1 MPTSGSV
8 SLNGGHVA
16 IYLVVE
22 NGETRELQ
30 RIAINK
36 SDGTEGLPLGTQG
49 AGTTYNPPTGGSDV
63 LGYLSGIYAA
73 SIDTS
78 DQGVVINGIRGR
90 EYETV
95 AASQTGQVLGA
106 TGAAGDDLDGVLIVP
121 ANVTAGAVSIK
132 DGAGSAITIFAGGT
146 TSLSNLVPFYVPLGL
161 RSVAGAWSI
170 TTGASVSA
178 IGIGNFT

>member
-36 SDGTEGLPLGTQG
+36 SDGTEGLPVGTQG
-49 AGTTYNPPTGGSDV
+49 AGTQYNPPTGGSDV

-73 SIDTS
+73 SVDPA
-78 DQGVVINGIRGR
+78 DQGVVVNATKGR
-90 EYETV
+90 EWETV
-95 AASQTGQVLGA
+95 AASQTDQVMGA
-106 TGAAGDDLDGVLIVP
+106 TGAAGDDLDFLLVVP
-121 ANVTAGAVSIK
+121 ASTSPGAVSIK
-132 DGAGSAITIFAGGT
+132 DGSGSAITVFAGGG
-146 TSLSNLVPFYVPLGL
+146 TSLSNLVPFPIPINL
-161 RSVAGAWSI
+161 RSIAGAWKV
-170 TTGASVSA
+170 TTGAGLSVIA
-178 IGIGNFT
+178 VGNFT